1 MTTELGKESSIK
13 MNTEWVFFPKMPID
27 LQSIHILLRILE
39 ASINLNEILTQRA
52 YEGSERRDF
61 LQIMKAINQ
70 SITRMIK

>member
-13 MNTEWVFFPKMPID
+13 MNTEWVFFLKMQID